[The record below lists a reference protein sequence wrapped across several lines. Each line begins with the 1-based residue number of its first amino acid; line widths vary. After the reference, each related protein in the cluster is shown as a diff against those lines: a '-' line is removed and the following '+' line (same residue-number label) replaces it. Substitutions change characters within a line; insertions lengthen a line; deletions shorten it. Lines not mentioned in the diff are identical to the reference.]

1 MRTVVIASRKG
12 GVGKSTLCA
21 HLAVEALHAGP
32 VAIADTDPQGSL
44 ADWWNAREAEA
55 PAFAT
60 LEDVQHIAPHLASL
74 ESQGIQHLFVDTAPG
89 ISDTVRLAIAAA
101 DFVLVPCRPSPH
113 DLRAVGQTLSL
124 VEDAGKPFAFV
135 INAAVSRSTI
145 ETDTLRA
152 LAQHGRV
159 APVVLHHRIDFATS
173 MIDGRS
179 VQELNSKSRSAH
191 EVRELWIY
199 VNTQMSKQARTS

>member
-1 MRTVVIASRKG
+1 MRTIIIASRKG
-12 GVGKSTLCA
+12 GVGKSTICA

-60 LEDVQHIAPHLASL
+60 LEDIQHIARHLASL
-74 ESQGIQHLFVDTAPG
+74 ESQGFEYVFIDTAPG
-89 ISDTVRLAIAAA
+89 TGDTVRLAIAAA
-101 DFVLVPCRPSPH
+101 NFVLVPCRPSPH

-135 INAAVSRSTI
+135 INAAVPRSTI
-145 ETDTLRA
+145 ATDTLRA

-179 VQELNSKSRSAH
+179 VQELHPQSRSAH
-191 EVRELWIY
+191 EVKELWIY
-199 VNTQMSKQARTS
+199 VNAKLSKQIRTS